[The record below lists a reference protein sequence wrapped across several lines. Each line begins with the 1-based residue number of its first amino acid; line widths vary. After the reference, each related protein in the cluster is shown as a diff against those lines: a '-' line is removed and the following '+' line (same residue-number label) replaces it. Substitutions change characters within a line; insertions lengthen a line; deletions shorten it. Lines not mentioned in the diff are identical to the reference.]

1 MAQKEIISPSG
12 LGEPIGPFVRG
23 IRAGNVVAISGTSA
37 LSHIKGPLESRT
49 MPDDFESQARLT
61 FDNLET
67 ALKAAGLGWND
78 VIKMMVIIKR
88 REDYAQM
95 NAIRKEL
102 FADIPMAST
111 TFVAELLRED
121 MLIEVDVWAVGPQ
134 LESGASLHV
143 E

>member
-1 MAQKEIISPSG
+1 MIQKVVIAPPG

-23 IRAGNVVAISGTSA
+23 IRSGNVVAISGTSA
-37 LSHIKGPLESRT
+37 LSHISGPLDSRE
-49 MPDDFESQARLT
+49 MPDDFGEQARLT
-61 FDNLET
+61 FANLET
-67 ALKAAGLGWND
+67 ALQTAGLGWDD

-102 FADIPMAST
+102 FAEIPMAST

-121 MLIEVDVWAVGPQ
+121 MLIEVDVWAV
-134 LESGASLHV
+134 AT
-143 E
+143 